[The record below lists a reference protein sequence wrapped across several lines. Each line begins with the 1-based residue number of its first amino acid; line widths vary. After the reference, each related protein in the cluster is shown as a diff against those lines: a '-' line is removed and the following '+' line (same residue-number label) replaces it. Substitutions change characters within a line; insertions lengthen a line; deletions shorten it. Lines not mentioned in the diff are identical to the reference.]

1 MQCEFDL
8 KWWIIYLLYIYY
20 DFRGLDFRP
29 AYRKVAGL
37 QSVINTCT
45 LVLTATATRKI
56 QDDINMNLGFE
67 TDTTKVVAVLLDR
80 CAGLLHTYLFLF
92 NLTTIYCY
100 NNSKLKISLP
110 LQAKYFLEHEEFNRK
125 IWRRVGLDGR
135 KRNIKGNQSQRHI
148 LVYVRSINKCYN
160 IYLWLITSIR
170 DIFFVHKMPSLEN
183 RGVEIYHANID
194 EENKSRKMT
203 EFLKPPGNVQV
214 VISTVAHFM
223 FKLLARSWT
232 MCKGQQS
239 WTCSLLWVQKKCIQ
253 MWGRNERHYKTQ
265 LMCPFIST
273 EKIPPAWNEY

>member
-1 MQCEFDL
+1 M
-8 KWWIIYLLYIYY
+8 
-20 DFRGLDFRP
+20 
-29 AYRKVAGL
+29 
-37 QSVINTCT
+37 T
-45 LVLTATATRKI
+45 
-56 QDDINMNLGFE
+56 LGFE

-80 CAGLLHTYLFLF
+80 CACLLHTYLFLF

-135 KRNIKGNQSQRHI
+135 TRNIKGNQSQRHI

-160 IYLWLITSIR
+160 IYLWLISSIK
-170 DIFFVHKMPSLEN
+170 DILFVHKKPSLEN

-214 VISTVAHFM
+214 VISTVAFGM
-223 FKLLARSWT
+223 GINIPYVDIVVNLGLPTSCLLAFGLARSWT

-239 WTCSLLWVQKKCIQ
+239 WTCSML
-253 MWGRNERHYKTQ
+253 
-265 LMCPFIST
+265 
-273 EKIPPAWNEY
+273 